1 MNILTKTKK
10 LVKGGVVLKLL
21 LPSLALAQIPTDIID
36 EPGKIVGIL
45 NTVAGW
51 LFTIL
56 FALAVVMIVYAA
68 FLYLTAA
75 GSPDRLTSAKKT
87 LIYAIVAIVVALVAG
102 GIPLLI
108 ESILTDSS
116 NGLGLPPGG
125 CPPFPC

>member
-10 LVKGGVVLKLL
+10 LIGGGVILKLL
-21 LPSLALAQIPTDIID
+21 LPSLALAGGHPENIID
-36 EPGKIVGIL
+36 SPEKIVGVL
-45 NTVAGW
+45 GTVAAW

-56 FALAVVMIVYAA
+56 MALAVLMVVYAA

-75 GSPDRLTSAKKT
+75 GNPDRLTSAKKT

-108 ESILTDSS
+108 ESILTSTGS
-116 NGLGLPPGG
+116 GLPPPG